1 MIPFKF
7 VCPQETEKVLKI
19 DLLIIL
25 VADTVDEEDD
35 GDWWTSPPAMFNPS
49 LPPEVEDNGE
59 VVLAPTPTD
68 VQPEVVGDDLR
79 DTLVPDTPSPGKPV
93 TLGEDIVGEE
103 MEEVEEEEKERE
115 VEKTDQEN
123 EEKEKEKEKKEE
135 EENEKK
141 QKEMEERKATVDK
154 VESGWEKDAT
164 RKTHKQSVSNTTGL
178 VSSLF
183 LLVACLTGILTLRL

>member
-1 MIPFKF
+1 M
-7 VCPQETEKVLKI
+7 
-19 DLLIIL
+19 
-25 VADTVDEEDD
+25 DEEDD
-35 GDWWTSPPAMFNPS
+35 GDWWTPSPAMSNPS
-49 LPPEVEDNGE
+49 LPPEMEDNGE
-59 VVLAPTPTD
+59 VVLSPTPTD

-79 DTLVPDTPSPGKPV
+79 DTLVPDTPSPGEPV
-93 TLGEDIVGEE
+93 TLGEDIGEE
-103 MEEVEEEEKERE
+103 MEKEMEEEKEQE
-115 VEKTDQEN
+115 VEKTEQGN

-141 QKEMEERKATVDK
+141 QKEVEKEERKATVDK

-164 RKTHKQSVSNTTGL
+164 QKTHKQPVSNTTGL